1 MERQRKRWLSNKE
14 KDQIWQRWRQ
24 GESLSEIGRGLERN
38 ASGIFH
44 VVAKNGGIAPLR
56 RKRSALALTA
66 AEREE
71 ISRGLKGD
79 ESIRQ
84 IAAGLGRAPSTI
96 SREINRNGGAQKY
109 RAGVAE
115 ANAWT
120 RALRPKT
127 CALASNARLCRLVAS
142 KLKLEWAPA
151 QIAGWLKRAF
161 PVNKRMQISHE
172 TIYRSM
178 FIQTRGVL
186 KKELISHLRTHRTM
200 RRSENASRKGQNRGA
215 IVDAVS
221 ISERPAEAQDR
232 AVPGHWEG
240 DLITGSNNTHIAT
253 LVERHTLAT

>member
-96 SREINRNGGAQKY
+96 SREINRNGGAQKS

-115 ANAWT
+115 ANAWP
-120 RALRPKT
+120 R
-127 CALASNARLCRLVAS
+127 
-142 KLKLEWAPA
+142 
-151 QIAGWLKRAF
+151 
-161 PVNKRMQISHE
+161 
-172 TIYRSM
+172 
-178 FIQTRGVL
+178 
-186 KKELISHLRTHRTM
+186 
-200 RRSENASRKGQNRGA
+200 
-215 IVDAVS
+215 
-221 ISERPAEAQDR
+221 
-232 AVPGHWEG
+232 
-240 DLITGSNNTHIAT
+240 
-253 LVERHTLAT
+253 TLAPERFARRRAHWQVTRVYADWWPANSN